1 MSKTIYYL
9 PGRGGQITTGLGE
22 GLRQRGCSVK
32 GRETLGTFRDLSF
45 QGQIDTVCADLQ
57 ESFWNEDAHVVAV
70 SYGAYLF
77 LHAQSQMP
85 PYPGCVLLL
94 SPIIGQFANDEI
106 QLGFIPPRAKR
117 LQQLADAG
125 GYTSPQNCHI
135 HVGSE
140 DWQSNP
146 EAVAAFGAKVG
157 IPVTIANGR
166 KHQLGADYVG
176 PLLDDWL
183 KKLTDNQK
191 TVQ

>member
-9 PGRGGQITTGLGE
+9 PGRGGQLTTGLGE
-22 GLRQRGCSVK
+22 GLRQRGCSVM
-32 GRETLGTFRDLSF
+32 GRQTLGAFRELSF
-45 QGQIDTVCADLQ
+45 QEQIDIVCNDLQ
-57 ESFWNEDAHVVAV
+57 GSFWNNDAHVVAV

-77 LHAQSQMP
+77 LHAQAQMQ
-85 PYPGCVLLL
+85 PYPGSVLLL
-94 SPIIGQFANDEI
+94 SPIVGQFANDEI

-125 GYTSPQNCHI
+125 GYPSPQNCHI

-146 EAVAAFGAKVG
+146 QAVTFFGAKVG
-157 IPVTIANGR
+157 IPVSIANGR
-166 KHQLGADYVG
+166 EHQLGEDYVG

-183 KKLTDNQK
+183 KKLTDNLK
-191 TVQ
+191 PVQ

>member
-9 PGRGGQITTGLGE
+9 PGRGGQLTTGLGE
-22 GLRQRGCSVK
+22 GLQSRGFFVT
-32 GRETLGTFRDLSF
+32 GRETVGPFKSLTL
-45 QGQIDTVCADLQ
+45 QEQIDIISAELQ
-57 ESFWNEDAHVVAV
+57 EHFWSPESKVVAV

-77 LHAQSQMP
+77 LHAQAQMQ

-94 SPIIGQFANDEI
+94 SPIVGQFANDEI

-125 GYTSPQNCHI
+125 GYPSPLNCHI

-166 KHQLGADYVG
+166 EHQLGADYVG

-183 KKLTDNQK
+183 KKLTENQK
-191 TVQ
+191 LVQ